1 MSHLAAS
8 TLNTNIT
15 SNLYLGNCTLHFV
28 TTLVCKQRMCKTER
42 PNCLLGG
49 TTMCKG
55 NRITAFI
62 SATVILMLLLSPVHV
77 TPCIADSCNHNW
89 IDTYIGY
96 SRRLFSVT
104 DAGHVYRYFKI
115 MVCTYCNE
123 HQYVLANDPSY
134 PDEVEPHSFS
144 SFRLSDL
151 GHVENTELH
160 RFTFAC
166 TASFCNC
173 TAVRSVICDLG
184 CIHYVVRKPPV
195 VE

>member
-28 TTLVCKQRMCKTER
+28 TTMVCKQRMCKTER

-49 TTMCKG
+49 TTMWKG

-62 SATVILMLLLSPVHV
+62 STTVILMLLLSPVHV

-115 MVCTYCNE
+115 SMHILQRASICSCKW
-123 HQYVLANDPSY
+123 
-134 PDEVEPHSFS
+134 SFLPGWGGATQLFVFS
-144 SFRLSDL
+144 AFRPWPCWK
-151 GHVENTELH
+151 HWIT
-160 RFTFAC
+160 
-166 TASFCNC
+166 
-173 TAVRSVICDLG
+173 
-184 CIHYVVRKPPV
+184 
-195 VE
+195 